1 MGAQTLNSPCG
12 RLWDRTVQAEYGF
25 SCDCLRCGV
34 DRAAAAST
42 AVDFME
48 ADAGDAE
55 AAAYLAAPGRL
66 QGSQRVEAFLTRF
79 GCSQHGC
86 DGTMVPTADAATAEC
101 NVCRHTDEMRA
112 PAAVAPQNNSAMPAP
127 PASAKVLKVKPQTV
141 KAPKVNKAKPR

>member
-1 MGAQTLNSPCG
+1 MGAQTLKSPCG
-12 RLWDRTVQAEYGF
+12 RLWDRSVQAEYGF

-42 AVDFME
+42 AVGFME

-86 DGTMVPTADAATAEC
+86 DGTMVPTVAATAEC
-101 NVCRHTDEMRA
+101 NVCRHANEMRA
-112 PAAVAPQNNSAMPAP
+112 PAAVASQNDSAMPAP
-127 PASAKVLKVKPQTV
+127 PARAKVLKVKAPTV
-141 KAPKVNKAKPR
+141 KAPKVKKAKPR